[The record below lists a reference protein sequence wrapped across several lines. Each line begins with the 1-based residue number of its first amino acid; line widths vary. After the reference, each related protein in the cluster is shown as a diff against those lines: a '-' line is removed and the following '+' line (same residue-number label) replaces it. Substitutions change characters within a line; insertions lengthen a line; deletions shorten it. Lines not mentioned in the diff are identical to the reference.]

1 VANLKEVRT
10 RIASVKSTQQITS
23 AMKLVA
29 ASKLRRAQTAIQMLR
44 PYAGKLREILQNLS
58 GTMDNMDEA
67 VYAEE
72 REVKKILLVV
82 VTSNRGLCG
91 PFNTSVLREAKITV
105 NETYRSFKDG
115 GNLDIFC
122 IGKKGGDHLRKQKF
136 PVVEV
141 NNEIFED
148 LTFENSTAIAESLM
162 EQFASGKYDRIEVIY
177 NQFKN
182 AAVQILTR
190 EQFLPVSPP
199 EREQGE
205 SAGQASDFIFEP
217 SKEEIVSELLPK
229 TLRTQLFKIL
239 IDSFAAEQGARMT
252 AMHQATENAKEMIKD
267 LQLAYNKARQA
278 TITREL
284 IEIVSGA
291 DALRG

>member
-1 VANLKEVRT
+1 VANLKEVRI

-29 ASKLRRAQTAIQMLR
+29 ASKLRKAQTAIQMLR

-58 GTMDNMDEA
+58 GTMDTMDEA

-72 REVKKILLVV
+72 REVKKILLIV

-91 PFNTSVLREAKITV
+91 PFNSSVLRQAKITF
-105 NETYRSFKDG
+105 NETYKEYKES
-115 GNLDIFC
+115 GNIDVFC
-122 IGKKGGDHLRKQKF
+122 IGKKGGEHLKKLKY
-136 PVVEV
+136 PVVDI
-141 NNEIFED
+141 NTEIFDD
-148 LTFENSTAIAESLM
+148 LTFENTTAIAESLM
-162 EQFASGKYDRIEVIY
+162 EQFALKKYDKIEVVY

-182 AAVQILTR
+182 AAVQVLTN
-190 EQFLPVSPP
+190 EQFLPVTPP
-199 EREQGE
+199 GTDEGSGQEQ
-205 SAGQASDFIFEP
+205 SSDFIFEP

-229 TLRTQLFKIL
+229 TLKTQLYKIL
-239 IDSFAAEQGARMT
+239 IDSFAAEHGARMT

-267 LQLAYNKARQA
+267 LQLTYNKARQA